1 VANRVLPPDAVG
13 GILHVTDH
21 LARAK
26 ASIIE
31 QYRDKTNFNGLVTPI
46 VNQVQKLEDAFWDL
60 LFRGDLSHANLVQ
73 NPGFELD
80 SDNDGAA
87 DGWQG
92 YSNLPDGAV
101 TTTRVPG
108 LFGNWAQRAAWAFNN
123 TSQKGILLAGGF
135 GIYGGWKPNTT
146 YYHSWWER
154 ASGTNLGALMATG
167 NWNQQPA
174 SESYLL
180 NPPLTGDWQQY
191 AKLITWGAVVEHQPT
206 GGLYMSLVAGSGTQ
220 GTLDFD
226 GVIVTEGLTNWKYET
241 TGACFDLLGRILGEP
256 RNGRADESYR
266 RFLLAKIAIN
276 RGSGTAEDLYNIFT
290 LILGSNS
297 GARFTV
303 QDFYPKSFVAR
314 VGTVAISDV
323 AAADMATLTKRAK
336 DAGAGSSFEYA
347 NTAPLFGF
355 DGNGSGFDTGYF
367 GGTL

>member
-1 VANRVLPPDAVG
+1 MANRVLPPDAVG

-87 DGWQG
+87 DGWG
-92 YSNLPDGAV
+92 YYTNPPDGPLV
-101 TTTRVPG
+101 TSRVPG
-108 LFGNWAQRAAWAFNN
+108 LFGSWAQRVSWAFNN
-123 TSQKGILLAGGF
+123 TTQKGLLLQGGS
-135 GIYGGWKPNTT
+135 GIYGGWKTSTT
-146 YYHSWWER
+146 YYNSWWSR
-154 ASGTNLGALMATG
+154 ASGTNIGQVFG
-167 NWNQQPA
+167 NNWNTSPA
-174 SESYLL
+174 SEPYLL
-180 NPPLTGDWQQY
+180 NPPLSNAWQQY
-191 AKLITWGAVVEHQPT
+191 AKLITWGTAVEVAPV
-206 GGLYMSLVAGSGTQ
+206 GGLYVSITAGSGTQ

-323 AAADMATLTKRAK
+323 AAGDMATLTKRAK
-336 DAGAGSSFEYA
+336 DAGAGSSFEYG